1 MRISWILG
9 AGTTMRR
16 TIMKASKS
24 ISWIWILSLGIAIFT
39 SAATIAPHAFAAQV
53 TLAWD
58 PNTESD
64 LAGYKI
70 HYGSTSG
77 SYSVHI
83 DVHNVSTYTVT
94 GLAEGQSYSLSA
106 WSDEESF
113 STRTTDTDW
122 NANGIPDAREVGS
135 ITDMKRYNRRDYQ
148 QTTIK
153 SVKVVG
159 TKPRSGSASMADRR
173 RDRRCRRRGQRGPCR
188 PGRRL
193 YPVSEN
199 RRPVLVS
206 IEPLEPYE
214 TDDRC
219 G

>member
-1 MRISWILG
+1 MRFTWLLG

-16 TIMKASKS
+16 TIMRASKS
-24 ISWIWILSLGIAIFT
+24 ISWIWVLSLGIAFFT
-39 SAATIAPHAFAAQV
+39 GAAIIAPQTLAAQV
-53 TLAWD
+53 RLAWD
-58 PNTESD
+58 PNAASD

-83 DVHNVSTYTVT
+83 DVHNVSIYTVT

-135 ITDMKRYNRRDYQ
+135 ITDMKRYGRRDYQ

-153 SVKVVG
+153 SAKVVG
-159 TKPRSGSASMADRR
+159 TNAQIG
-173 RDRRCRRRGQRGPCR
+173 
-188 PGRRL
+188 
-193 YPVSEN
+193 
-199 RRPVLVS
+199 VS
-206 IEPLEPYE
+206 IDGCP
-214 TDDRC
+214 TA